1 MDVVIG
7 LEVHVQLKTKS
18 KIFCT
23 CSAEYTK
30 DIPPNTHICE
40 VCTGQP
46 GALPVFNRKVLE
58 YGILLALATKGKIN
72 PIIRFERKNYFYP
85 DLPKSY
91 QISQYRAPLSLGGYI
106 ELKSGKKIRLERIHM
121 EEDAGKLIHVA
132 GETFIDF
139 NRAGVPLLE
148 IVTKPDISS
157 PEEAVEFLMLLR
169 ETVRYLGISD
179 GDMEEGSLRCDA
191 NISVKPE
198 GQKELGTK
206 VEIKNINS
214 FKFVKRALEFEIER
228 QTELLREGG
237 KVVQE
242 TRLFNESKGITES
255 MRTKEEA
262 HDYRYFPDPDL
273 VPIEITEDLI
283 EEVKKGLVELP
294 IEKYRRF
301 IRDYGLTEERAN
313 ILKSDLYLAN
323 FFEETVKNIGRAEK
337 VANWLTVEI
346 TGISRELG
354 IELKDSKLT
363 PERFSALLGL
373 LFEGKISR
381 AVAKKVLKRIYE
393 TGEDPLEI
401 VEKEGL
407 TQSGGGLEPLVKKI
421 LEAHSEQVRKYCKGK
436 EKLISFFIGQA
447 MKETRGTA
455 NPVELK
461 KLFEE
466 KLKDACKSLD

>member
-30 DIPPNTHICE
+30 DVPPNTHICE

-46 GALPVFNRKVLE
+46 GALPGFNRKVLE
-58 YGILLALATKGKIN
+58 YGILLALATRGKIN
-72 PIIRFERKNYFYP
+72 PVIRFERKNYFYP

-91 QISQYRAPLSLGGYI
+91 QISQYRAPLSLGGFI

-228 QTELLREGG
+228 QAELLREGG

-323 FFEETVKNIGRAEK
+323 FFEETVKKIGQPEK

-363 PERFSALLGL
+363 PERFSSLLGL
-373 LFEGKISR
+373 LFEGRISR
-381 AVAKKVLKRIYE
+381 AVAKKLLKRIYE

-407 TQSGGGLEPLVKKI
+407 TQSEGGLEPMVQKI
-421 LEAHSEQVRKYCKGK
+421 LETHSEQVKQYCKGK

-447 MKETRGTA
+447 MRETRGTA
-455 NPVELK
+455 DPVELK

-466 KLKDACKSLD
+466 KLKDACKSMD